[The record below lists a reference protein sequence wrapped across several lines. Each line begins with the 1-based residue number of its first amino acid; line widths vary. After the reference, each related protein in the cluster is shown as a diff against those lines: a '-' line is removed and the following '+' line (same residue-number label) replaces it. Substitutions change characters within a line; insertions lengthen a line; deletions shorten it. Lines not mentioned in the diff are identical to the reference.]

1 MPWAKIDDQLHANE
15 KFASVSLAATG
26 LWTLALSWTTQQLKD
41 GFVPLA
47 ILRRFAGAE
56 TATVAAEL
64 VATGLWDEV
73 EGGYTFHDYLQY
85 NPPAEKVLAERE
97 AAKERMTKRRYP
109 QVQTAPAQQ
118 PTGSA
123 QPSVDTD
130 DTEKT
135 CSPELRPN
143 FATCSPSPVP
153 VPVPSVSKE
162 TQSISPLPPTATKP
176 AAAVSGPVKVY
187 DPQTP
192 IPPAVEAFLAEQPDP
207 PRWRSWLLDELR
219 GREYH
224 SLERYALQILRE
236 CKRRGGPP
244 DTASRKL
251 RVLSREEA
259 TQSIRRGLETVMTQG
274 DGF

>member
-1 MPWAKIDDQLHANE
+1 MSWLKIDDGLFLHPKWLRTPVTARALWVTALSYCGKMNTDGHVDSALLPLLGGATE
-15 KFASVSLAATG
+15 DAEALVASG
-26 LWTLALSWTTQQLKD
+26 LWN
-41 GFVPLA
+41 V
-47 ILRRFAGAE
+47 
-56 TATVAAEL
+56 
-64 VATGLWDEV
+64 V
-73 EGGYTFHDYLQY
+73 EGGYSFHDFEDY
-85 NPPAEKVLAERE
+85 NRTSEQAEVLSETRAEAGRAGAVARWGKANRGE
-97 AAKERMTKRRYP
+97 VKPRNSKPMAKNSKPMAKN
-109 QVQTAPAQQ
+109 AP
-118 PTGSA
+118 
-123 QPSVDTD
+123 
-130 DTEKT
+130 E
-135 CSPELRPN
+135 PEPEPMLLDKSN
-143 FATCSPSPVP
+143 SS
-153 VPVPSVSKE
+153 
-162 TQSISPLPPTATKP
+162 SPLPPTATKP